1 MTKGPKQPR
10 TKKEVLDRMVVLA
23 LDKSNLLGKQIK
35 AQLEE
40 EFDPKDVPG
49 LRTIQQYMSNA
60 RKEAEE
66 NVQEQPWS
74 LATMDTAGIPWEAAA
89 WLLEHY
95 KECEKHTTKGDQLWP
110 LTNPYMT
117 TLIERREPVEG
128 GYVFLTNRQA
138 KWLWR
143 VRLIGPAL
151 DSADPFC
158 DLCHWADQY
167 AHAEITAEYLDQ
179 YFDTRTID
187 TDLMMY
193 LDIAKQES
201 AENKAYRKQ
210 KMGKEE

>member
-1 MTKGPKQPR
+1 MAKGPRGPR
-10 TKKEVLDRMVVLA
+10 TKKEILDRIVVLA
-23 LDKSNLLGKQIK
+23 LDKSNLLGKVVK
-35 AQLEE
+35 ATLEE
-40 EFDPKDVPG
+40 EFDPTDVPG

-60 RKEAEE
+60 REVAKE

-74 LATMDTAGIPWEAAA
+74 LATMDKVDIPWEAAA

-95 KECEKHTTKGDQLWP
+95 KECERRTTKGDQLWP
-110 LTNPYMT
+110 WTNPYMT

-128 GYVFLTNRQA
+128 GWVFLTNRQA

-151 DSADPFC
+151 DSADPFY

-187 TDLMMY
+187 ADLMMY

-201 AENKAYRKQ
+201 AKNKADRKQ

>member
-1 MTKGPKQPR
+1 MAKGPKQPR
-10 TKKEVLDRMVVLA
+10 TKKEVLDRIVILA

-35 AQLEE
+35 TQLEE
-40 EFDPKDVPG
+40 EFEPNDVPG

-74 LATMDTAGIPWEAAA
+74 LGTMDKAGIPWEAAA

-95 KECEKHTTKGDQLWP
+95 KKCEKRTTNGEQLWP

-128 GYVFLTNRQA
+128 GWVFLTNRQA

-143 VRLIGPAL
+143 VRPIVPAQEFP
-151 DSADPFC
+151 DPFLE
-158 DLCHWADQY
+158 LCHWADQY

-187 TDLMMY
+187 ADLMMY
-193 LDIAKQES
+193 LDTAKQES
-201 AENKAYRKQ
+201 ATNEADRKQ
-210 KMGKEE
+210 KTGKEE

>member
-1 MTKGPKQPR
+1 MAKGPRGPR
-10 TKKEVLDRMVVLA
+10 TKKEILDRIVVLA
-23 LDKSNLLGKQIK
+23 LDKSKLLGKVVK
-35 AQLEE
+35 ATLEE

-60 RKEAEE
+60 REVAKE

-74 LATMDTAGIPWEAAA
+74 LATMDKVDIPWEAAA

-95 KECEKHTTKGDQLWP
+95 KECERRTTKGDQLWP
-110 LTNPYMT
+110 LTNPYLPT
-117 TLIERREPVEG
+117 RIERRELVEG
-128 GYVFLTNRQA
+128 GWVFLTNRQA

-151 DSADPFC
+151 DSADPFY

-187 TDLMMY
+187 ADLMMY

-201 AENKAYRKQ
+201 AKNKADRKQ